1 MYSCFYTGN
10 LKHIRQGWVLEHER
24 KNGWAHEIV
33 PEKSSTQRVTGNLF
47 IFLSLDR
54 PGEPVRHIFI
64 LSGAPLSKSKFLGF
78 IPGCLYDTTCDPK
91 ISQLGNFVVA
101 PTLHYLACPAELQA
115 SCLIQFSKDHPDAGE
130 EGPRGDRASSHLQ
143 CQIGDGQDEKE
154 KWYELRKKDISSKAQ
169 WGHDSYA

>member
-1 MYSCFYTGN
+1 MYSCLYTGN

-78 IPGCLYDTTCDPK
+78 IPGCLYDTTCDPCK
-91 ISQLGNFVVA
+91 DQPVW
-101 PTLHYLACPAELQA
+101 
-115 SCLIQFSKDHPDAGE
+115 QFWVGSNTALFGVS
-130 EGPRGDRASSHLQ
+130 G
-143 CQIGDGQDEKE
+143 
-154 KWYELRKKDISSKAQ
+154 
-169 WGHDSYA
+169 

>member
-1 MYSCFYTGN
+1 MT
-10 LKHIRQGWVLEHER
+10 
-24 KNGWAHEIV
+24 
-33 PEKSSTQRVTGNLF
+33 
-47 IFLSLDR
+47 
-54 PGEPVRHIFI
+54 
-64 LSGAPLSKSKFLGF
+64 PLV
-78 IPGCLYDTTCDPK
+78 IHAK
-91 ISQLGNFVVA
+91 ISQFGNFGLA